1 MLTVQDGRV
10 KHVVWK
16 LEVDHPLRPDEVEVF
31 KGGQDSW
38 PHGRRDTTGETHA
51 HYIPTMYSLQQAY
64 PNEWD

>member
-16 LEVDHPLRPDEVEVF
+16 LEVDHPLRPDEVEIF

-38 PHGRRDTTGETHA
+38 PTEGATGETHA
-51 HYIPTMYSLQQAY
+51 RYISTMYTSQQAY